1 MAVSGSDLKVAVVT
15 GAARGIGLACVRRL
29 LKSGFAVAMADLGSP
44 TLDQSV
50 SLLRTEGYEVMPLA
64 GDVGDFGLVQQQA
77 ASVLE
82 RYGRI
87 DVMVNNAGVSQAK
100 GLLDISEGEWDR
112 ILTVNLKGVFNWCKA
127 VAPAMLGQGGGRII
141 NMSSIS
147 AVTGGSAEAVSK
159 FSYCAAKAGVLG
171 LTRGLAKELAPT
183 IMVNAICPG
192 AIRTDLTE
200 QLMQARYE
208 QIRQTIPLKR
218 IGTPDDIAV
227 VVEFLATMDPCFIT
241 GEVLDVDGGQW
252 VN

>member
-87 DVMVNNAGVSQAK
+87 DVMVNNAGISQAK
-100 GLLDISEGEWDR
+100 GLLDISEDEWDR

-200 QLMQARYE
+200 QLMLARYE

>member
-1 MAVSGSDLKVAVVT
+1 MSGSGSDLKVAVVT

-87 DVMVNNAGVSQAK
+87 DVMVNNAGISQAK
-100 GLLDISEGEWDR
+100 GLLDITEGEWDR

>member
-100 GLLDISEGEWDR
+100 GLLDISEDEWDR

-200 QLMQARYE
+200 QLMLARYE

>member
-1 MAVSGSDLKVAVVT
+1 MSGSGSDLKVAVVT

-87 DVMVNNAGVSQAK
+87 DVMVNNAGISQAK
-100 GLLDISEGEWDR
+100 GLLDITEGEWDR

-200 QLMQARYE
+200 QLMLARYE

>member
-100 GLLDISEGEWDR
+100 GLLDISEDEWDR
-112 ILTVNLKGVFNWCKA
+112 ILTVNLKGVFNWCNA

-200 QLMQARYE
+200 QLMLARYE

>member
-1 MAVSGSDLKVAVVT
+1 MSGSGSDLKVAVVT

-100 GLLDISEGEWDR
+100 GLLDISEDEWDR

-200 QLMQARYE
+200 QLMLARYE

-227 VVEFLATMDPCFIT
+227 VVEFLATLDPCFIT

>member
-29 LKSGFAVAMADLGSP
+29 LKNGFAVAMADLGSP

>member
-1 MAVSGSDLKVAVVT
+1 
-15 GAARGIGLACVRRL
+15 
-29 LKSGFAVAMADLGSP
+29 
-44 TLDQSV
+44 
-50 SLLRTEGYEVMPLA
+50 
-64 GDVGDFGLVQQQA
+64 
-77 ASVLE
+77 
-82 RYGRI
+82 
-87 DVMVNNAGVSQAK
+87 
-100 GLLDISEGEWDR
+100 
-112 ILTVNLKGVFNWCKA
+112 
-127 VAPAMLGQGGGRII
+127 MLGQGGGRII

-200 QLMQARYE
+200 QLMLARYE

-218 IGTPDDIAV
+218 VGTPDDIAV